1 MSYSDPIRKI
11 CQKFCFIGKFV
22 PYMKAENY
30 SVRYEQLKNT
40 LSVGSD
46 VLTKYFM
53 TATYNFEVRK
63 SLGYC
68 WEWKKSLRLE
78 RVLLYG

>member
-1 MSYSDPIRKI
+1 
-11 CQKFCFIGKFV
+11 
-22 PYMKAENY
+22 MKAENY
-30 SVRYEQLKNT
+30 SVRYEQFKNT

-68 WEWKKSLRLE
+68 
-78 RVLLYG
+78 